1 MLEMRMGILFLL
13 ILRVKDLFLEL
24 CQIHCRL
31 NAVRTFV
38 DVVLMVLAI
47 TPRSEKRAKI
57 LRDEWA
63 AAQKIGVDFSN
74 VQFEVA

>member
-1 MLEMRMGILFLL
+1 MLKMRMGILFLWT
-13 ILRVKDLFLEL
+13 LRVKDLFLEL
-24 CQIHCRL
+24 YQIHYRL
-31 NAVRTFV
+31 NAVRAFV

-47 TPRSEKRAKI
+47 TPRSEKRAKT